1 MSRPRKN
8 IIDYFPHD
16 CNQDMILDII
26 VGQYGNDGYVFFYR
40 LRELLGRTDGH
51 TYKCE
56 TQLELNYLLTQTV
69 NDGEKV
75 KAIINLLCELGA
87 IDKGIWDNEQ
97 RIWWQSFVDL
107 LDDVYDKRINDKP
120 TKNSFRSVNKGFRN
134 KNEVS
139 NPGTGVSGINNP
151 QSKVKERK
159 VNKTKV
165 EESNE
170 LHPFSNKDVED
181 LKKEYNNV
189 DVEYSYKKYRNNRK
203 ESGRSPTREGF
214 ELWLDG
220 DVKNGYNLLLDK
232 PKEYPFVCPVE
243 GCDTIQISDD
253 KNLWK
258 NCYKHKNGSQKL
270 IMK

>member
-8 IIDYFPHD
+8 IVDYFPHD

-56 TQLELNYLLTQTV
+56 TKLELNYLLTQTV

-87 IDKGIWDNEQ
+87 IDKEIWDNEQ

-107 LDDVYDKRINDKP
+107 LDDVYDKRKNDKP
-120 TKNSFRSVNKGFRN
+120 TKNSFRSLNKGFRN
-134 KNEVS
+134 GNGVS
-139 NPGTGVSGINNP
+139 DPGTGVSDIKNP
-151 QSKVKERK
+151 QSKEIVK
-159 VNKTKV
+159 KTKIK
-165 EESNE
+165 ESNR
-170 LHPFSNKDVED
+170 LHPLTNKDVEE
-181 LKKEYNNV
+181 LTKVYNNV
-189 DVEYSYKKYRNNRK
+189 NVDNSYKRYIYNRK
-203 ESGRSPTREGF
+203 EREMVPNREGF

-220 DVKNGYNLLLDK
+220 DVKNGYNLLPDK

-243 GCDTIQISDD
+243 GCDTIQISDS
-253 KNLWK
+253 KNLWA
-258 NCYKHKNGSQKL
+258 NCRKHEDGDKKL
-270 IMK
+270 IME

>member
-8 IIDYFPHD
+8 IIEYFPHD

-75 KAIINLLCELGA
+75 EAIINLLCELGA
-87 IDKGIWDNEQ
+87 IDKEICDNEQ

-120 TKNSFRSVNKGFRN
+120 TKDSFRSVNKGFRDRN
-134 KNEVS
+134 GVS
-139 NPGTGVSGINNP
+139 DPGTGVSGINNP
-151 QSKVKERK
+151 QSRL
-159 VNKTKV
+159 NKTKTKIDESKGLHSLTNNDV
-165 EESNE
+165 EE
-170 LHPFSNKDVED
+170 
-181 LKKEYNNV
+181 LKKVYNNV
-189 DVEYSYKKYRNNRK
+189 DVEYSCKKYINNRK
-203 ESGRSPTREGF
+203 ESGRLPTREGF

-220 DVKNGYNLLLDK
+220 DVKNGYNLLPDK
-232 PKEYPFVCPVE
+232 PKEYDFVCPIE

-258 NCYKHKNGSQKL
+258 NCYKHENGGQKL

>member
-8 IIDYFPHD
+8 IVDYFPHD

-87 IDKGIWDNEQ
+87 IDKEIWDNEQ

-107 LDDVYDKRINDKP
+107 LDGVYDKRKNDKP
-120 TKNSFRSVNKGFRN
+120 TKNSFRSLNKGFRERN
-134 KNEVS
+134 GVS
-139 NPGTGVSGINNP
+139 DPGTGVSGIKNP
-151 QSKVKERK
+151 QSKGIVK
-159 VNKTKV
+159 KTKID
-165 EESNE
+165 ESSD
-170 LHPFSNKDVED
+170 LHLLNDKDIAE
-181 LKKEYNNV
+181 LKKVYNNV
-189 DVEYSYKKYRNNRK
+189 DVDHSYKRYLNNQK
-203 ESGRSPTREGF
+203 ENGKSPTREGI

-220 DVKNGYNLLLDK
+220 DVKNGYNLLPDK

-243 GCDTIQISDD
+243 GCDTIQISDSQ
-253 KNLWK
+253 NLWA
-258 NCYKHKNGSQKL
+258 NCRKHEDGDKKL
-270 IMK
+270 IME

>member
-75 KAIINLLCELGA
+75 KALINLLCELGA

-107 LDDVYDKRINDKP
+107 LDDVYDKRKNDKP
-120 TKNSFRSVNKGFRN
+120 TKNSFRSLNKGFRN
-134 KNEVS
+134 GNGVS
-139 NPGTGVSGINNP
+139 DPGTGVSDIKNP
-151 QSKVKERK
+151 QSKEIVK
-159 VNKTKV
+159 KTKI
-165 EESNE
+165 EESNR
-170 LHPFSNKDVED
+170 LHPLTNKDVEE
-181 LKKEYNNV
+181 LKKVYNNV
-189 DVEYSYKKYRNNRK
+189 DVDHSYKRYMNNKK
-203 ESGRSPTREGF
+203 ESGRVPTRDGF

-220 DVKNGYNLLLDK
+220 DVKNGFNLLPDK
-232 PKEYPFVCPVE
+232 PKKYNFVCPVE
-243 GCDTIQISDD
+243 GCDTAQSTTS
-253 KNLWK
+253 KNLLKWCK
-258 NCYKHKNGSQKL
+258 EHEDSPKEL
-270 IMK
+270 IIK

>member
-8 IIDYFPHD
+8 IVDYFPHD

-120 TKNSFRSVNKGFRN
+120 TKDSFRSVNKGFRGS
-134 KNEVS
+134 NEVS
-139 NPGTGVSGINNP
+139 DPGTGVSGINNP

-181 LKKEYNNV
+181 LKKI
-189 DVEYSYKKYRNNRK
+189 YKTK
-203 ESGRSPTREGF
+203 
-214 ELWLDG
+214 
-220 DVKNGYNLLLDK
+220 
-232 PKEYPFVCPVE
+232 
-243 GCDTIQISDD
+243 
-253 KNLWK
+253 
-258 NCYKHKNGSQKL
+258 KL
-270 IMK
+270 V

>member
-8 IIDYFPHD
+8 IVDYFPHD

-107 LDDVYDKRINDKP
+107 LDDVYEKRLNEKP
-120 TKNSFRSVNKGFRN
+120 TKDSFRSVNGGSRDGN
-134 KNEVS
+134 GVS
-139 NPGTGVSGINNP
+139 DPETGVSGINNP
-151 QSKVKERK
+151 QSRVKERK

-165 EESNE
+165 EESSD
-170 LHPFSNKDVED
+170 LHLLNDTDIDE

-189 DVEYSYKKYRNNRK
+189 DVDHSYKRYVNNKK
-203 ESGRSPTREGF
+203 ENGKSPTREGF

-220 DVKNGYNLLLDK
+220 DVKNGYNLLDDK
-232 PKEYPFVCPVE
+232 PTGLEFVCPVE
-243 GCDTIQISDD
+243 GCNTVQYSDKKD
-253 KNLWK
+253 LWAF
-258 NCYKHKNGSQKL
+258 CRKHKDGAKKL
-270 IMK
+270 KRE

>member
-8 IIDYFPHD
+8 IVDYFPHD

-87 IDKGIWDNEQ
+87 IDKEIWDNEQ

-107 LDDVYDKRINDKP
+107 LDDVYDKRKNDKP
-120 TKNSFRSVNKGFRN
+120 TKNSFRSLNKGFRN
-134 KNEVS
+134 GNGVS
-139 NPGTGVSGINNP
+139 DPGTGVSDIKNP
-151 QSKVKERK
+151 QSKEIVK
-159 VNKTKV
+159 KTKIK
-165 EESNE
+165 ESNG
-170 LHPFSNKDVED
+170 LRPLTNKDIEE
-181 LKKEYNNV
+181 LKKVYNNV
-189 DVEYSYKKYRNNRK
+189 NVDISYKRYVYNRK
-203 ESGRSPTREGF
+203 EKELVPTREGF
-214 ELWLDG
+214 ELWLDK
-220 DVKNGYNLLLDK
+220 DVTNGYNLLPDK
-232 PKEYPFVCPVE
+232 PKKYNFVCPVE
-243 GCDTIQISDD
+243 GCDTTKSSED
-253 KNLWK
+253 KNLWE
-258 NCYKHKNGSQKL
+258 NCRKHGEDAKKL
-270 IMK
+270 IIE